1 MCKCTHCWM
10 YLQVDGSEL
19 DGLSF
24 GVVQGGVEGVG
35 ADGGV
40 EDGGLLAGHGGLVR
54 SRFGQHRDGVL
65 RRLNGGCL
73 QQLARG
79 PLGGLTLMDHK
90 LLLLLLLVLL
100 NQGVGLDMSVRWNEK
115 NMCFF
120 LFMNSAYC
128 CAHHPQIVH
137 LTYFLKSQFPF
148 ELGPTKYTYR
158 IRFI

>member
-1 MCKCTHCWM
+1 M
-10 YLQVDGSEL
+10 YLQVDSSEL

-54 SRFGQHRDGVL
+54 SRFGQHGDGVL

-90 LLLLLLLVLL
+90 LLLLLLLLLVLL
-100 NQGVGLDMSVRWNEK
+100 NQGVGLDMSVRWSNQW
-115 NMCFF
+115 
-120 LFMNSAYC
+120 LSADRC
-128 CAHHPQIVH
+128 DVAAHVDSSG
-137 LTYFLKSQFPF
+137 F
-148 ELGPTKYTYR
+148 
-158 IRFI
+158 